1 MRARGRADGG
11 RAENRWLA
19 ARRGATSL
27 PNNRIALSRAAR
39 CVAGEAAEEYCTRVN
54 YCGETDAQKN
64 IKIQKGGV
72 GVAASVSSVGAS
84 RAGERIT
91 HPPPPRR
98 PTGFFSVVAR
108 AAVCV
113 TGDRD
118 RACELVRGGRVGSQ
132 WQHTGRPGRY
142 GDGGGGERRQQHS
155 RLRRRVRTPPPPRT
169 GLPGRVY

>member
-1 MRARGRADGG
+1 VH
-11 RAENRWLA
+11 
-19 ARRGATSL
+19 ATH
-27 PNNRIALSRAAR
+27 NRIALLRVRKVWRGRLQRNIALELIIA
-39 CVAGEAAEEYCTRVN
+39 VKPTRK
-54 YCGETDAQKN
+54 KN

-72 GVAASVSSVGAS
+72 GVEVSSVGAS
-84 RAGERIT
+84 RAGSEQPG
-91 HPPPPRR
+91 HPPPPPRR
-98 PTGFFSVVAR
+98 PTGFSSVVAR

-113 TGDRD
+113 TGGRD

-142 GDGGGGERRQQHS
+142 GDGGGGERRQQHR